1 MSEELITIKIP
12 ASLFKRIEKA
22 LAGTDKNTVEEYII
36 SLLEEKVPAEPAR
49 EESLSDEDEEKIKER
64 LKALGYMD

>member
-1 MSEELITIKIP
+1 MSEEQITVKIP
-12 ASLFKRIEKA
+12 DSLFKRIEKA
-22 LAGTDKNTVEEYII
+22 LAETDKNTVEEYII
-36 SLLEEKVPAEPAR
+36 SLLEKKVPAEPAQ

>member
-1 MSEELITIKIP
+1 MSEEQIAVKIP
-12 ASLFKRIEKA
+12 VSLFKRIEKA

-36 SLLEEKVPAEPAR
+36 SLLEEKLPAEPAQG
-49 EESLSDEDEEKIKER
+49 ESLSDEDEEKIKER

>member
-1 MSEELITIKIP
+1 MSEEQITVNIP
-12 ASLFKRIEKA
+12 TSLFKRIQKV
-22 LAGTDKNTVEEYII
+22 LAETDKNTVEEYIL
-36 SLLEEKVPAEPAR
+36 SLLEEKVPAEPAQ